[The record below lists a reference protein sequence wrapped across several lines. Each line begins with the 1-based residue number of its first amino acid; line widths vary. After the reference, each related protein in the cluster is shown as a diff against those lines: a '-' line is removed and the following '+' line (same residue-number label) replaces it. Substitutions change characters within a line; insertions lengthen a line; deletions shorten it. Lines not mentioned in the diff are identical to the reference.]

1 VPAPPFR
8 LALLDDY
15 QGIASTIVPWAEL
28 DGVEV
33 TAFRDHLYDDDE
45 VVARLQ
51 TFDAVMAM
59 RERTAFPRRLLERL
73 PKLRLLVTT
82 GPFNAAIDIQAAV
95 DNDIVVCGTGGTAA
109 PTAELTWGLV
119 IALARQIPTEDAS
132 IRSGSWQRSVGVE
145 LDGKTL
151 GVVGLGNLGRRVAK
165 VGLAFGMDVLAWS
178 HNLTAES
185 AEAAG
190 ARLVTFDELL
200 ERATFVTIHLRLSDR
215 TRGLI
220 GERELR
226 LLGPDGYLVNTSR
239 GPIVD
244 EDALVKALQEGW
256 IAGAGLD
263 VFDEEPLRADHPL
276 RRSPRTVL
284 TPHLGYVTDAGYGV
298 FYGHAFEDV
307 KAFLEGTP
315 IRVITP

>member
-1 VPAPPFR
+1 MPFK

-15 QGIASTIVPWAEL
+15 QEIASTIVSWSEI
-28 DGVEV
+28 DGIDV
-33 TAFRDHLYDDDE
+33 TAFSDHVYDEDE
-45 VVARLQ
+45 VAARLQ
-51 TFDAVMAM
+51 PFDGVMAM

-73 PKLRLLVTT
+73 PNLRLLVTT
-82 GPFNAAIDIQAAV
+82 GPFNAAIDVQAAV
-95 DNDIVVCGTGGTAA
+95 DNGIVVCGTGGTAA
-109 PTAELTWGLV
+109 PTVELTWGLI

-132 IRSGSWQRSVGVE
+132 VRSGNWQRSVGIE

-151 GVVGLGNLGRRVAK
+151 GVIGLGNLGRRVTN
-165 VGLAFGMDVLAWS
+165 VGLAFGMEVLAWS
-178 HNLTAES
+178 QNLTPET

-190 ARLVTFDELL
+190 AALVTFEELL
-200 ERATFVTIHLRLSDR
+200 ERSTFVTIHLRLSDR
-215 TRGLI
+215 TTGLI

-244 EDALVKALQEGW
+244 DAALVKALHEGW

-276 RRSPRTVL
+276 RRSPHTVL
-284 TPHLGYVTDAGYGV
+284 TPHIGYVTDAGYRI
-298 FYGHAFEDV
+298 FYDHALEDV
-307 KAFLEGTP
+307 KAFLAGTP
-315 IRVITP
+315 VRVITP